1 MDFMAL
7 QFFFILSGFILSHV
21 YLKKIKSNN
30 FSNREFLI
38 KRFNSLY
45 PIHIF
50 TMILAIFTFI
60 LLSIVTNKQFPIEVN
75 YQTVPTIP
83 PLGQMEVHISDIK
96 NYIIQSFLLIQAW
109 ENRYLF
115 LNPAAWSVS
124 ALFFFY
130 LTFYSLTS
138 WVSSKKNLFSLLFLI
153 WIISLFY
160 PLYMISN
167 SDFSSESLGI
177 LHRNPILRLSDFL
190 AGIIFYFIC
199 NKYPYQDKLKFPSL
213 IFAILGFFAIYYFVK
228 LEPYSGYVL
237 SHNGLFL
244 FTQLAL
250 IYYFLSLN
258 INSIKISN
266 LVERLG
272 KASLTIYMLHLP
284 LLAIYFILYKIVI
297 ASFYS
302 QSISDLIVNA
312 KNIENLDNLGL
323 ILFVVIL
330 IPLSI
335 WIQEKIF
342 TPLQFKLNN
351 KILKSKL
358 DSKPIKS

>member
-1 MDFMAL
+1 
-7 QFFFILSGFILSHV
+7 
-21 YLKKIKSNN
+21 
-30 FSNREFLI
+30 
-38 KRFNSLY
+38 
-45 PIHIF
+45 
-50 TMILAIFTFI
+50 MILAIFTFI
-60 LLSIVTNKQFPIEVN
+60 LLSIVTNKQFPMEVD

-83 PLGQMEVHISDIK
+83 PLGQMVVHISDIK
-96 NYIIQSFLLIQAW
+96 NHIIQSLLLVQAW

-130 LTFYSLTS
+130 LTFYYLTS
-138 WVSSKKNLFSLLFLI
+138 WVSSKKNLFTLLVLI
-153 WIISLFY
+153 WIISLSY
-160 PLYMISN
+160 PLYMILN

-199 NKYPYQDKLKFPSL
+199 NKYPYQNKLKFPSL
-213 IFAILGFFAIYYFVK
+213 IFAIFGFFAIYYFVK

-250 IYYFLSLN
+250 IYYFLSFN
-258 INSIKISN
+258 IKSDNIKN
-266 LVERLG
+266 LIERLG

-284 LLAIYFILYKIVI
+284 LLAIYFILYKLVL
-297 ASFYS
+297 ASPHSKSFTE
-302 QSISDLIVNA
+302 LINNA
-312 KNIENLDNLGL
+312 KNINNLNSVGL
-323 ILFVVIL
+323 IIFLIIL

-342 TPLQFKLNN
+342 TPLQFKLNS

-358 DSKPIKS
+358 DRKPIKS